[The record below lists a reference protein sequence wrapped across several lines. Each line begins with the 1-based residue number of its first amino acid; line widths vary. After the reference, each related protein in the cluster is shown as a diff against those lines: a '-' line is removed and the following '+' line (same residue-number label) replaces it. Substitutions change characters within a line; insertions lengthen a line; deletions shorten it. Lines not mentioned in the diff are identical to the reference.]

1 MTLTITPTPSNI
13 SARDTLPSLDP
24 STGVLIASTTMTRR
38 AWSLSQDLLRG
49 LGARMDITGAGRRHD
64 EDLRLLTCWIKAYD
78 IRLIVLLNVHLL
90 ASPRLLSFLLDLG
103 NETGC
108 DIALTHDENTVT
120 PALDWV
126 TDNGGTI
133 ETSHK
138 PLVQRIRATAR
149 PGDDLPETDSVPFPR
164 FLPDVDFY
172 AFRGMCRDLLPA
184 DEFAIVDDLYV
195 RTLHAVTEDPFDD
208 DEDGSLRIRQMLST
222 ITSEAEATTIIR
234 ATQAALF
241 KGGRHLYVWMP
252 TLRVAMQRDQHRRL
266 TPAEIRTLRAYRT
279 PWRSSAVV
287 LHDAG
292 LSTGQIADLTLGD
305 VQPTGDLATSA
316 GPLTNDARAYLRAH
330 RHLRFM
336 EGANES
342 DNFITAR
349 RSEVRAALRTTG
361 RELVIPTVTAHAG
374 FEETPDQTWRK
385 ALGVRVASLT

>member
-1 MTLTITPTPSNI
+1 MNLTITPTPS
-13 SARDTLPSLDP
+13 SRAAREVLPDLDP
-24 STGVLIASTTMTRR
+24 STGVLIASTSMTRR

-64 EDLRLLTCWIKAYD
+64 EDIRILTCWIKAYD
-78 IRLIVLLNVHLL
+78 IRLIVMLNAHLVPD
-90 ASPRLLSFLLDLG
+90 PRLLTFLLDLG

-108 DIALTHDENTVT
+108 DIALTIDENSATSV
-120 PALDWV
+120 LDWV

-133 ETSHK
+133 DTSHG
-138 PLVQRIRATAR
+138 PLIERMNAAAR
-149 PGDDLPETDSVPFPR
+149 PGHALPVNDATPFPR

-172 AFRGMCRDLLPA
+172 AFRGMCRDLLPS

-195 RTLHAVTEDPFDD
+195 RTFRAVTAEPFGD
-208 DEDGSLRIRQMLST
+208 DEDASLRIRQMLST
-222 ITSEAEATTIIR
+222 ATSEAEATTIIR

-292 LSTGQIADLTLGD
+292 LSTGQIADLTLAD

-316 GPLTNDARAYLRAH
+316 SPLTEDARAYLRAH

-336 EGANES
+336 EGADQS
-342 DNFITAR
+342 DAFITAGR
-349 RSEVRAALRTTG
+349 PALRAALRTTG
-361 RELVIPTVTAHAG
+361 RELVIPTVTAQTG
-374 FEETPDQTWRK
+374 FDETPDQTWRK
-385 ALGVRVASLT
+385 ALGVRVASLA